1 MSRPLMYRTYQQL
14 AADIRA
20 WSRRLPEDIVAV
32 AGISRSGMIVASMLM
47 AERNIHM
54 LSTDELA
61 DGQIPWTKEKRRAC
75 PAKTGGIV
83 LVVDDTVSSGEH
95 METERER
102 LGTHHETEVTE
113 QFTPP
118 VKVEFDVQY
127 AAVYAMS
134 RAIGKV
140 DHYFL
145 DVGTVDHV
153 FEWNWHHHWFL
164 ESCLLDMDGVLCE
177 DWMHG
182 TEEDHLAHAY
192 LSHLENAKPL
202 MKPSFEIGEIVTG
215 RLEKY
220 RPQTEAWLAKNGI
233 RYKKLTMTPFD
244 TPAQRALNGGSA
256 ARKSMIYQSNPD
268 SVMFVESC
276 PHQALVIAT
285 QTGRPVLSY
294 QEQKFFNGAL

>member
-1 MSRPLMYRTYQQL
+1 MARPLFYRTYQQL

-54 LSTDELA
+54 LSTDELWA
-61 DGQIPWTKEKRRAC
+61 GEAPWLLEKRRSC
-75 PAKTGGIV
+75 PAKELGRIM
-83 LVVDDTVSSGEH
+83 VVDDTVSSGEH
-95 METERER
+95 MEAERTRINKAIEYR
-102 LGTHHETEVTE
+102 DPLLV
-113 QFTPP
+113 
-118 VKVEFDVQY
+118 DVPGRGLKIEY

-134 RAIGKV
+134 RAIDKV

-145 DVGTVDHV
+145 NVGTVDHV

-164 ESCLLDMDGVLCE
+164 ENCLLDMDGVLCE

-182 TEEDHLAHAY
+182 TEEDHLAPAY

-220 RPQTEAWLAKNGI
+220 RPQTEAWLAKNEI

-268 SVMFVESC
+268 AVMFVESC

-294 QEQKFFNGAL
+294 QEQRFFNGAM